1 MLTGLDI
8 EQTCALSARLSTPVV
23 ASGGVG
29 RIEHLHALKAASA
42 HFAGL
47 EGVIVGRALY
57 DGRIEA
63 RDALAAL
70 A

>member
-1 MLTGLDI
+1 M
-8 EQTCALSARLSTPVV
+8 PVV

-29 RIEHLHALKAASA
+29 EVGHLHALKAAA
-42 HFAGL
+42 LHHPGL

-57 DGRIEA
+57 DGRIA
-63 RDALAAL
+63 VRDALAAL